1 MNQNPIRLRTVAF
14 AVFSMFFGAGNLIYP
29 LQVGLSSGLYGVV
42 GLIGF
47 LLTAVL
53 LPYLGLLAMILFDG
67 NYNEFFNRLGIIP
80 GQALLC
86 ACLMVIGPL
95 IAIPRIVTL
104 SHVMT
109 APFIPFPLLQEITPL
124 SSLIFSLFFLS
135 ITFIAAY
142 RPGKVVDVIGNVI
155 TPALLA
161 SLGLIICVG
170 LWHTEAP
177 MPTIADWW
185 TIFSTNL
192 VRGYETL
199 DLLAG
204 IFFASTVVSMLKN
217 AVSSE
222 NKMRTL
228 TALCMRA
235 GAIGVGLLAIVYTAM
250 HFLGVYHGYGTE
262 AMNAGELFSYIS
274 FKILGTYGAA
284 VIATAVLMACLSTAI
299 ALCATVARYV
309 QYTLFRNRI
318 AYVHA
323 LLLTITTSIPLT
335 IYGLSMVLKWTAGPL
350 VYIGYPVIITLT
362 ICNILYKTMGVKM
375 VKLPVIITFIAALL
389 SYYFC

>member
-1 MNQNPIRLRTVAF
+1 MNQNPVRLLTVAF

-29 LQVGLSSGLYGVV
+29 LQVGLTSGIDGIV
-42 GLIGF
+42 GLVGF

-53 LPYLGLLAMILFDG
+53 LPFLGLLAMILFDG
-67 NYNEFFNRLGIIP
+67 NYNEFFNRLGIFP
-80 GQALLC
+80 GQTLLW
-86 ACLMVIGPL
+86 ACLMVIGPV

-109 APFIPFPLLQEITPL
+109 APFIPLPFLQEITPL
-124 SSLIFSLFFLS
+124 SSFVFSLFFLG
-135 ITFIAAY
+135 ITFIATY
-142 RPGKVVDVIGNVI
+142 RPGKVVDVIGNII

-161 SLGLIICVG
+161 SLGLIITVG
-170 LWHTEAP
+170 LLHTEAP
-177 MPTIADWW
+177 IPTVSDWW

-192 VRGYETL
+192 IRGYETL

-204 IFFASTVVSMLKN
+204 IFFASTVINMLKN
-217 AVSSE
+217 SVPGD

-228 TALCMRA
+228 TTLCMRA
-235 GAIGVGLLAIVYTAM
+235 GAIGVGLLALVYTAM
-250 HFLGVYHGYGTE
+250 HFLGVFHAYGTE
-262 AMNAGELFSYIS
+262 YMNAGELFSYIS

-323 LLLTITTSIPLT
+323 LILTIVSSIPLT
-335 IYGLSMVLKWTAGPL
+335 VCGLSTVLKWTAGPL
-350 VYIGYPVIITLT
+350 VYVGYPVLITLT
-362 ICNILYKTMGVKM
+362 VCNIMYKTCGFAYVKIPI
-375 VKLPVIITFIAALL
+375 VLTFIAAAF
-389 SYYFC
+389 SYYFA

>member
-1 MNQNPIRLRTVAF
+1 MYHNPVRLLTVAF

-29 LQVGLSSGLYGVV
+29 LQVGLTSGIHGIV

-53 LPYLGLLAMILFDG
+53 LPYLGLFAMILFDG

-109 APFIPFPLLQEITPL
+109 APFIPIPFLQEITPL
-124 SSLIFSLFFLS
+124 SSLIFSFFFLG
-135 ITFIAAY
+135 ITFIATY
-142 RPGKVVDVIGNVI
+142 RPGRVVDVIGNVI
-155 TPALLA
+155 TPLLLA
-161 SLGLIICVG
+161 SLGLIIVVG

-177 MPTIADWW
+177 IPTRTDWW

-204 IFFASTVVSMLKN
+204 IFFASTVINMLKN
-217 AVSSE
+217 NITGD
-222 NKMRTL
+222 NKMRAL

-235 GAIGVGLLAIVYTAM
+235 GGIGVSMLALVYTAM
-250 HFLGVYHGYGTE
+250 HFLGVFHAYGTE
-262 AMNAGELFSYIS
+262 YMNAGELFSYIS

-318 AYVHA
+318 AYVYA
-323 LLLTITTSIPLT
+323 LLLTIVSSIPLT
-335 IYGLSMVLKWTAGPL
+335 ICGLSIVLKWTAGPL
-350 VYIGYPVIITLT
+350 VYIGYPMLITLT
-362 ICNILYKTMGVKM
+362 ICNILYKTMSIKTIKIPM
-375 VKLPVIITFIAALL
+375 IMTFLITTI
-389 SYYFC
+389 SYFLK

>member
-1 MNQNPIRLRTVAF
+1 MNQNPVRLLTVAF

-29 LQVGLSSGLYGVV
+29 LQVGLTSGIDGII
-42 GLIGF
+42 GLVGF
-47 LLTAVL
+47 LLTAVV
-53 LPYLGLLAMILFDG
+53 LPFLGLLAMILFDG
-67 NYNEFFNRLGIIP
+67 NYNEFFNRLGIVP

-109 APFIPFPLLQEITPL
+109 SPFIPIPFLQEITPL
-124 SSLIFSLFFLS
+124 SSLVFSIFFLG
-135 ITFIAAY
+135 ITFIATY
-142 RPGKVVDVIGNVI
+142 RPGKVVDVIGNII

-161 SLGLIICVG
+161 SLGLIITVG

-177 MPTIADWW
+177 IQTVSDWW
-185 TIFSTNL
+185 TIFRENL

-204 IFFASTVVSMLKN
+204 IFFASTVINMLKN
-217 AVSSE
+217 SVGD
-222 NKMRTL
+222 NNMRMLTTL
-228 TALCMRA
+228 CLRA

-250 HFLGVYHGYGTE
+250 HFLGVFHAYGTE
-262 AMNAGELFSYIS
+262 YMNAGELFSYIS

-309 QYTLFRNRI
+309 QYTLFSNRI

-323 LLLTITTSIPLT
+323 LMLTIASSVPLT
-335 IYGLSMVLKWTAGPL
+335 VCGLSTVLQWTAGPL
-350 VYIGYPVIITLT
+350 VYVGYPILITLT
-362 ICNILYKTMGVKM
+362 VCNILYKTLNIRM
-375 VKLPVIITFIAALL
+375 VKIPVIATFIAALF

>member
-1 MNQNPIRLRTVAF
+1 MYHNPVRLLTVAF

-29 LQVGLSSGLYGVV
+29 LQVGLTSGIHGIV
-42 GLIGF
+42 GLVGF

-67 NYNEFFNRLGIIP
+67 NYNEFFNRLGVIP

-109 APFIPFPLLQEITPL
+109 APFIPIPFLQEITPL
-124 SSLIFSLFFLS
+124 SSLIFSFFFLG
-135 ITFIAAY
+135 ITFVATY

-155 TPALLA
+155 TPLLLA
-161 SLGLIICVG
+161 SLGLIIVVG

-177 MPTIADWW
+177 IPTLSDWW

-204 IFFASTVVSMLKN
+204 IFFASTVINMLKN
-217 AVSSE
+217 SVQGD
-222 NKMRTL
+222 NKMRAL

-235 GAIGVGLLAIVYTAM
+235 GGIGVGMLAVVYTAM
-250 HFLGVYHGYGTE
+250 HFLGVFHAYGTE
-262 AMNAGELFSYIS
+262 YMNAGELFSYIS

-309 QYTLFRNRI
+309 QYTLFRNKI
-318 AYVHA
+318 AYVYA
-323 LLLTITTSIPLT
+323 LLLTIVSSVPLT
-335 IYGLSMVLKWTAGPL
+335 ICGLSTVLKWTAGPL
-350 VYIGYPVIITLT
+350 VYVGYPVLIALT
-362 ICNILYKTMGVKM
+362 ICNILYKTMGMKTI
-375 VKLPVIITFIAALL
+375 KLPVIATFITMLI
-389 SYYFC
+389 SYLW

>member
-1 MNQNPIRLRTVAF
+1 MNHNPVRLLTVAF

-29 LQVGLSSGLYGVV
+29 LQVGLTSGINGIV
-42 GLIGF
+42 GLVGF
-47 LLTAVL
+47 LLTAVV
-53 LPYLGLLAMILFDG
+53 LPFLGLLAMILFDG
-67 NYNEFFNRLGIIP
+67 NYNEFFNRLGIVP
-80 GQALLC
+80 GQTLLC
-86 ACLMVIGPL
+86 ICLMIIGPV

-109 APFIPFPLLQEITPL
+109 APFIPVPFLQEITPL
-124 SSLIFSLFFLS
+124 SSFIFSVFFLL
-135 ITFIAAY
+135 ITFIATY
-142 RPGKVVDVIGNVI
+142 RPGKVVDVIGNII

-161 SLGLIICVG
+161 SLGLIIGIG

-177 MPTIADWW
+177 IPTLTDWW

-204 IFFASTVVSMLKN
+204 IFFASTVINMLKN
-217 AVSSE
+217 NTPGD
-222 NKMRTL
+222 NKMHALTTL
-228 TALCMRA
+228 CLRA
-235 GAIGVGLLAIVYTAM
+235 GAIGIGLLALVYTAM
-250 HFLGVYHGYGTE
+250 HFLGVFHAYGTE
-262 AMNAGELFSYIS
+262 YMNAGELFSYIS

-318 AYVHA
+318 AYVTA
-323 LLLTITTSIPLT
+323 LLITIFASIPLT
-335 IYGLSMVLKWTAGPL
+335 IYGLSTVLMFTAGPL
-350 VYIGYPVIITLT
+350 VYVGYPILITLT
-362 ICNILYKTMGVKM
+362 ICNILYKTMHIKTVKI
-375 VKLPVIITFIAALL
+375 PVIITFIAALI
-389 SYYFC
+389 SYIW

>member
-1 MNQNPIRLRTVAF
+1 MSQNPVRLLTVAF

-29 LQVGLSSGLYGVV
+29 LQVGLTSGIHGII
-42 GLIGF
+42 GLVGF

-67 NYNEFFNRLGIIP
+67 NYNEFFNRLGVIP

-109 APFIPFPLLQEITPL
+109 APFIPVPFLQEITPL
-124 SSLIFSLFFLS
+124 SSLVFSFFFLG
-135 ITFIAAY
+135 ITFIATY

-155 TPALLA
+155 TPLLLA
-161 SLGLIICVG
+161 SLGLIIVVG
-170 LWHTEAP
+170 LLHTEAP
-177 MPTIADWW
+177 IPTLDNWW

-204 IFFASTVVSMLKN
+204 IFFASTVINMLKN
-217 AVSSE
+217 SISGD
-222 NKMRTL
+222 NKMRAL
-228 TALCMRA
+228 TTLCMHA

-250 HFLGVYHGYGTE
+250 HFLGVFHAYGTE
-262 AMNAGELFSYIS
+262 YMNAGELFSYIS

-318 AYVHA
+318 AYIYA
-323 LLLTITTSIPLT
+323 LMLTIVSSVPLT
-335 IYGLSMVLKWTAGPL
+335 ICGLSTVLKWTAGPL
-350 VYIGYPVIITLT
+350 VYVGYPILITLT
-362 ICNILYKTMGVKM
+362 ICNILYKTVGMKM
-375 VKLPVIITFIAALL
+375 VKIPVIATFITALI
-389 SYYFC
+389 SYMW